1 MVIKTIYM
9 DLKEVSLKI
18 PIVSSSRS
26 FKENLFKNSIGGKIT
41 IDGNKK
47 THIHALDN
55 LDLRICA
62 GDSVGLIGH
71 NGSGKSTLLKIM
83 AEIYSPN
90 HGSYRY
96 HGNIFSLLNLNLINL
111 ELTGLE
117 NIYHV
122 SHLCNIDKN
131 KLEKNLDNIIRACEL
146 GDYINLPAKI
156 YSSGMQTRLVTITI
170 FYLITPD
177 ILLLDEGIFGPSDLI
192 YRQKLYEYINKVI
205 SKSKILV
212 IAMHNLELI
221 KKLCNKLLIMHKGK
235 IKYYGEMKKGLEI
248 YNRKN

>member
-1 MVIKTIYM
+1 M

-90 HGSYRY
+90 
-96 HGNIFSLLNLNLINL
+96 
-111 ELTGLE
+111 
-117 NIYHV
+117 
-122 SHLCNIDKN
+122 
-131 KLEKNLDNIIRACEL
+131 
-146 GDYINLPAKI
+146 
-156 YSSGMQTRLVTITI
+156 
-170 FYLITPD
+170 
-177 ILLLDEGIFGPSDLI
+177 
-192 YRQKLYEYINKVI
+192 
-205 SKSKILV
+205 
-212 IAMHNLELI
+212 
-221 KKLCNKLLIMHKGK
+221 
-235 IKYYGEMKKGLEI
+235 
-248 YNRKN
+248 